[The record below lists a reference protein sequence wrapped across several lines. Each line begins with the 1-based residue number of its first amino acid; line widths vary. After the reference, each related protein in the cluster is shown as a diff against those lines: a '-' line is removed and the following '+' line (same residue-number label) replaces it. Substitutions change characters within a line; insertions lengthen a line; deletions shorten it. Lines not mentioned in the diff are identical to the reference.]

1 VGELQEHDKRV
12 KGVNLPIH
20 TQAPSCHYGILHT
33 LLYDPAFDK
42 AKFFQVTP
50 SEQRM
55 HTVNLYFVPVKLYNV
70 KLQRT
75 PSL

>member
-1 VGELQEHDKRV
+1 MGELQERDKRV
-12 KGVNLPIH
+12 KGVSLPIH
-20 TQAPSCHYGILHT
+20 PQSPSCHYAILHT
-33 LLYDPAFDK
+33 LLYDPTFDK

-55 HTVNLYFVPVKLYNV
+55 RTAYLYFVPVKLCNM

>member
-1 VGELQEHDKRV
+1 VGELQEHVKRV
-12 KGVNLPIH
+12 KGVSLPIH
-20 TQAPSCHYGILHT
+20 SRSPSCQYVLHT

-50 SEQRM
+50 SEDRM
-55 HTVNLYFVPVKLYNV
+55 HTVNLYSVPVKLYNM